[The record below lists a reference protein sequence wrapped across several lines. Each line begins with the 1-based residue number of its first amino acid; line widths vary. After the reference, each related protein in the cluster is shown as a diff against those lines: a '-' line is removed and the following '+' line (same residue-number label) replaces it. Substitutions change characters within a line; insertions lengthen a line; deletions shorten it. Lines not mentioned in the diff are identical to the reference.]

1 MDRDAA
7 VEAREGEAGYGPP
20 SDTAGPGRGTT
31 VATGHHRFV
40 QGDFDILVLSD
51 GFITVP
57 GDVVLPD
64 ASAAQRASLLGRLD
78 TVDGAVR
85 SKTNIPV
92 LSPRR
97 RGDPSTSVPARNTSR
112 PTAGWAPISRVP
124 ASRRRT

>member
-64 ASAAQRASLLGRLD
+64 ASAAQRASFLGRLD

-92 LSPRR
+92 LR
-97 RGDPSTSVPARNTSR
+97 RGGEVILVDIGSGPNTSR
-112 PTAGWAPISRVP
+112 PTAGWAPISRAP